1 MPCQATHRLSAKIM
15 IRYIVQRVLSLFPV
29 LLGVTMLVFLV
40 MQLAPGDPAQIML
53 GPKATETSLA
63 QLRHELGLDQPL
75 YVQYGRWLTR
85 VVQGDW
91 GRSIQLKR
99 EVLPFITGRFKNTAY
114 LMILAVLIACSV
126 GIPVGILSAV
136 RQYKPDDRISMVLVL
151 MGFSMPIFW
160 LGIILQIVFGL
171 KLGILPVSGMQ
182 SPGQTGTLDMLKHL
196 ILPSLALA
204 TGATAII
211 ARMTRSSMLEIIRQ
225 DYIRTA
231 RAKGLRERVTISNH
245 AVKNALIPVVTVVG
259 LQVGY
264 LLGGDI
270 LIETVF
276 SYPGIGLAMV
286 NGILARDFPLVQGAI
301 LLVASAYVLV
311 NLVVDITYAYLDP
324 RIRYEQ

>member
-1 MPCQATHRLSAKIM
+1 MT
-15 IRYIVQRVLSLFPV
+15 RYVVQRVLSLFPV
-29 LLGVTMLVFLV
+29 LLGVTLLVFLV

-75 YVQYGRWLTR
+75 YVQYGRWLAR

-99 EVLPFITGRFKNTAY
+99 EVLPFIIGRFKNSAY
-114 LMILAVLIACSV
+114 LMSLAVLVACSV
-126 GIPVGILSAV
+126 GIPAGILSAV
-136 RQYKPDDRISMVLVL
+136 RQYKLDDRIVMILVL

-160 LGIILQIVFGL
+160 LGIIMQIVFGL
-171 KLGILPVSGMQ
+171 RLGILPVSGMQ
-182 SPGQTGTLDMLKHL
+182 SPGQTGTLDLIKHL
-196 ILPSLALA
+196 ILPSVALA

-211 ARMTRSSMLEIIRQ
+211 ARMTRSSMLEVIRQ

-231 RAKGLRERVTISNH
+231 RAKGLNERLTIGKH

-259 LQVGY
+259 LQIGY

-270 LIETVF
+270 LIEIVF

-301 LLVASAYVLV
+301 LLVASSYVLV
-311 NLVVDITYAYLDP
+311 NLAVDITYAYLDP
-324 RIRYEQ
+324 RIRYGQ

>member
-1 MPCQATHRLSAKIM
+1 VTHYLA
-15 IRYIVQRVLSLFPV
+15 QRVLSLFPV
-29 LLGVTMLVFLV
+29 LLGVTLLVFLV

-75 YVQYGRWLTR
+75 YIQYGRWLTK

-99 EVLPFITGRFKNTAY
+99 EVLPFITERFRNSAY
-114 LMILAVLIACSV
+114 LMLLSVLLACAV
-126 GIPVGILSAV
+126 GIPAGIISAI
-136 RQYKPDDRISMVLVL
+136 RQHSAGDRLAMVLVL
-151 MGFSMPIFW
+151 MGFSTPVFW
-160 LGIILQIVFGL
+160 LGIILQIIFGL
-171 KLGILPVSGMQ
+171 KLGFLPVSGMQ
-182 SPGQTGTLDMLKHL
+182 SPGQTGVLDLLQHL
-196 ILPSLALA
+196 ILPAVALA
-204 TGATAII
+204 TGAAAII
-211 ARMTRSSMLEIIRQ
+211 ARMTRSSMLEVIRQ

-231 RAKGLRERVTISNH
+231 LAKGLTERVTTLRH
-245 AVKNALIPVVTVVG
+245 ALKNALIPVATIVG

-270 LIETVF
+270 LVEIVF

-301 LLVASAYVLV
+301 LVVASSYVLV
-311 NLVVDITYAYLDP
+311 NLAVDLLYAYLDP

>member
-1 MPCQATHRLSAKIM
+1 MT
-15 IRYIVQRVLSLFPV
+15 RYVAQRVLSLFPV
-29 LLGVTMLVFLV
+29 LLGVTLLVFLV

-53 GPKATETSLA
+53 GPKATATSLA

-75 YVQYGRWLTR
+75 HVQYVRWLGR
-85 VVQGDW
+85 VLQGDW

-99 EVLPFITGRFKNTAY
+99 EVLPFVLDRFRNSAY
-114 LMILAVLIACSV
+114 LMLLAVLLACSV
-126 GIPVGILSAV
+126 GIPVGVLSAV
-136 RQYKPDDRISMVLVL
+136 RQYKLDDRVAMILVL
-151 MGFSMPIFW
+151 MGFSTPIFW
-160 LGIILQIVFGL
+160 LGIILQIIFGL

-182 SPGQTGTLDMLKHL
+182 SPGQTGTLDLIMHL
-196 ILPSLALA
+196 ILPGVTLA

-211 ARMTRSSMLEIIRQ
+211 ARMSRSSMLEIIRQ

-231 RAKGLRERVTISNH
+231 RAKGLDERLTISRH
-245 AVKNALIPVVTVVG
+245 ALKNALIPVVTVVG

-270 LIETVF
+270 LIEIVF

-301 LLVASAYVLV
+301 LMVASSYVLV
-311 NLVVDITYAYLDP
+311 NLAVDITYAYLDP
-324 RIRYEQ
+324 RIRYEH

>member
-1 MPCQATHRLSAKIM
+1 MT
-15 IRYIVQRVLSLFPV
+15 RYVAQRVLSLFPV
-29 LLGVTMLVFLV
+29 LLGVTLLVFLV

-53 GPKATETSLA
+53 GPKATATSLA

-75 YVQYGRWLTR
+75 HVQYVRWLGR
-85 VVQGDW
+85 VLQGDW

-99 EVLPFITGRFKNTAY
+99 EVLPFVLDRFRNSAY
-114 LMILAVLIACSV
+114 LMLLAVLLACSV
-126 GIPVGILSAV
+126 GIPVGVLSAV
-136 RQYKPDDRISMVLVL
+136 RQYKLDDRVAMILVL
-151 MGFSMPIFW
+151 MGFSTPIFW
-160 LGIILQIVFGL
+160 LGIILQIIFGL

-182 SPGQTGTLDMLKHL
+182 SPGQTGTLDLIIHL
-196 ILPSLALA
+196 ILPGVTLA

-211 ARMTRSSMLEIIRQ
+211 ARMTRSSMLEVIRQ

-231 RAKGLRERVTISNH
+231 RAKGLDERLTISRH
-245 AVKNALIPVVTVVG
+245 ALKNALIPVVTVVG

-270 LIETVF
+270 LIEIVF

-301 LLVASAYVLV
+301 LIVASSYVLV
-311 NLVVDITYAYLDP
+311 NLAVDIAYAYLDP
-324 RIRYEQ
+324 RIRYEH

>member
-1 MPCQATHRLSAKIM
+1 
-15 IRYIVQRVLSLFPV
+15 
-29 LLGVTMLVFLV
+29 

-75 YVQYGRWLTR
+75 YVQYGRWLAR

-99 EVLPFITGRFKNTAY
+99 EVLPFIAGRFKNTAY
-114 LMILAVLIACSV
+114 LMTLAVLIACS
-126 GIPVGILSAV
+126 V
-136 RQYKPDDRISMVLVL
+136 RQYKPDDRIAMVLVL

-182 SPGQTGTLDMLKHL
+182 SPGQTGTLDLIKHL
-196 ILPSLALA
+196 ILPSVALA

-211 ARMTRSSMLEIIRQ
+211 ARMTRSSMLEIIRH

-231 RAKGLRERVTISNH
+231 RAKGLKERLTIGKH
-245 AVKNALIPVVTVVG
+245 AVKNALIPVVTIVG

-286 NGILARDFPLVQGAI
+286 NGILARDFTLVQGAI
-301 LLVASAYVLV
+301 LLVATSYVLV

-324 RIRYEQ
+324 RIRYGQ

>member
-1 MPCQATHRLSAKIM
+1 VA
-15 IRYIVQRVLSLFPV
+15 QRVLSLFPV
-29 LLGVTMLVFLV
+29 LLGVTLLVFLV

-75 YVQYGRWLTR
+75 YVQYGRWLSR
-85 VVQGDW
+85 VAQGDW

-99 EVLPFITGRFKNTAY
+99 EVLPFIIERFRNSAY
-114 LMILAVLIACSV
+114 LMVLAVLLACAV
-126 GIPVGILSAV
+126 GIPAGIISAI
-136 RQYKPDDRISMVLVL
+136 RQYSIGDRLAMVLVL
-151 MGFSMPIFW
+151 MGFSTPVFW
-160 LGIILQIVFGL
+160 LGIILQIIFGL
-171 KLGILPVSGMQ
+171 KLGLLPVSGMQ
-182 SPGQTGTLDMLKHL
+182 SPGQVGLLDLFQHL
-196 ILPSLALA
+196 LLPAAALA
-204 TGATAII
+204 TGAAAII
-211 ARMTRSSMLEIIRQ
+211 ARMTRSSMLEVIRQ

-231 RAKGLRERVTISNH
+231 LAKGLTERITTLRH
-245 AVKNALIPVVTVVG
+245 ALKNALIPVATIVG

-270 LIETVF
+270 LVEMVF

-301 LLVASAYVLV
+301 LLVASSYVLV
-311 NLVVDITYAYLDP
+311 NLAVDILYAYLDP

>member
-1 MPCQATHRLSAKIM
+1 MS
-15 IRYIVQRVLSLFPV
+15 RYIVQRTLSLIPV
-29 LLGVTMLVFLV
+29 LIGVTLLVFLV

-75 YVQYGRWLTR
+75 YVQYGRWLAR

-99 EVLPFITGRFKNTAY
+99 EVLPFIMERFRNSAY
-114 LMILAVLIACSV
+114 LMIVAVSLACAV
-126 GIPVGILSAV
+126 GVPAGIISAI
-136 RQYKPDDRISMVLVL
+136 RQYKLDDRIAMILVLV
-151 MGFSMPIFW
+151 GFSTPIFW
-160 LGIILQIVFGL
+160 LGIMLQLIFGL
-171 KLGILPVSGMQ
+171 KFGLLPVSGMY
-182 SPGQTGTLDMLKHL
+182 SPGQTGLLDLLQHL
-196 ILPSLALA
+196 ILPAVALA

-211 ARMTRSSMLEIIRQ
+211 ARMTRSSMLEVIRQ
-225 DYIRTA
+225 DYIRTG
-231 RAKGLRERVTISNH
+231 RAKGLNERVVTGRH
-245 AVKNALIPVVTVVG
+245 ALKNALIPVVTIVG

-270 LIETVF
+270 LIEIVF

-301 LLVASAYVLV
+301 LLVASSYVLI
-311 NLVVDITYAYLDP
+311 NLGVDITYAYLDP
-324 RIRYEQ
+324 RIHYEQ

>member
-1 MPCQATHRLSAKIM
+1 MS
-15 IRYIVQRVLSLFPV
+15 RYIAQRTLSLIPV
-29 LLGVTMLVFLV
+29 LIGVTLLVFLV

-75 YVQYGRWLTR
+75 YVQYGRWLGR

-99 EVLPFITGRFKNTAY
+99 EVLPFILERFRNSAY
-114 LMILAVLIACSV
+114 LMILAVLLACSV
-126 GIPVGILSAV
+126 GVPAGIISAI
-136 RQYKPDDRISMVLVL
+136 RQYKLDDRIAMILVL
-151 MGFSMPIFW
+151 IGFSTPIFW
-160 LGIILQIVFGL
+160 LGIMLQLIFGL
-171 KLGILPVSGMQ
+171 KLGLLPVSGMY
-182 SPGQTGTLDMLKHL
+182 SPGQTGLLDLLQHL
-196 ILPSLALA
+196 ILPAMALA
-204 TGATAII
+204 TGAAAII
-211 ARMTRSSMLEIIRQ
+211 ARMTRSSMLEVIRQ

-231 RAKGLRERVTISNH
+231 RAKGLSERVTTSRH
-245 AVKNALIPVVTVVG
+245 ALKNALIPVVTIVG

-270 LIETVF
+270 LIEIVF

-301 LLVASAYVLV
+301 LLVASSYVLI
-311 NLVVDITYAYLDP
+311 NLGVDIAYAYLDP
-324 RIRYEQ
+324 RIHYEQ

>member
-1 MPCQATHRLSAKIM
+1 MT
-15 IRYIVQRVLSLFPV
+15 RYVAQRVLSLFPV
-29 LLGVTMLVFLV
+29 LLGVTLLVFLV
-40 MQLAPGDPAQIML
+40 MQLAPGDPAQVML

-75 YVQYGRWLTR
+75 YIQYGRWLAR

-99 EVLPFITGRFKNTAY
+99 EVLPFIVWRFKNTAY
-114 LMILAVLIACSV
+114 LMTLAVLIACSV

-136 RQYKPDDRISMVLVL
+136 RQYKPDDRIAMVLVL

-182 SPGQTGTLDMLKHL
+182 SPGQTGTLDLIKHL
-196 ILPSLALA
+196 ILPSVALA

-231 RAKGLRERVTISNH
+231 RAKGLKERLTIGKH
-245 AVKNALIPVVTVVG
+245 AVKNALIPVVTIVG

-286 NGILARDFPLVQGAI
+286 NGILARDFTLVQGAI
-301 LLVASAYVLV
+301 LLVATSYVLV
-311 NLVVDITYAYLDP
+311 NLAVDITYAYLDP